1 MNPYRFLLLILMLG
15 ISCQTTKTAGNTD
28 LRDDLEEK
36 NRGNFSLLN
45 QIRQQPGIILRNGVP
60 VLLKANNSLA
70 PENTGEPL
78 YVLNGQILGNSI
90 RLADEAIN
98 NFMVKEIKVLSGPD
112 AAIYGSRGGQGVI
125 EITVE

>member
-1 MNPYRFLLLILMLG
+1 MNPYRLLLLILMLG
-15 ISCQTTKTAGNTD
+15 ISCQTTKTGGNTD